1 MGKLRRMLGGGR
13 RRGGGGGQHET
24 FPVEQRDIDAVQ
36 QLLAQG
42 KDLSGPVPVHHRIA
56 FGNGAAAEQAAS
68 RLPNRGFDVQVQQ
81 AAGAGSVVV
90 ATRSER
96 VTPESVAQVRGH
108 LTRMA
113 ERLGGTYQG
122 WSLDS

>member
-1 MGKLRRMLGGGR
+1 MGKLKRMLGGGR
-13 RRGGGGGQHET
+13 RRGGGGGQQET
-24 FPVEQRDIDAVQ
+24 FPVEQGDIDVVQ

-42 KDLSGPVPVHHRIA
+42 RDLSGPVPVHHRIA
-56 FGNGAAAEQAAS
+56 FGSGDAAEQAAS

-81 AAGAGSVVV
+81 APGAGTVVV

-108 LTRMA
+108 LTRLA
-113 ERLGGTYQG
+113 DRLGGTYQG
-122 WSLDS
+122 WSLDG